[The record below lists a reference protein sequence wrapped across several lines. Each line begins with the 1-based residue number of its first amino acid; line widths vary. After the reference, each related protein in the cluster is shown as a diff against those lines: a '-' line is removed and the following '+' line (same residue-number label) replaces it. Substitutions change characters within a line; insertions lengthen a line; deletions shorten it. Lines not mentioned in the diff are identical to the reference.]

1 MEKYKREFRNP
12 IGELLKPMLVVWIWV
27 MTVGMERFL
36 DGRINRTWS
45 LVKYRT
51 RDREK
56 NE

>member
-1 MEKYKREFRNP
+1 MENKLERYKREFGNP
-12 IGELLKPMLVVWIWV
+12 TGELLKPMLVVWIWV

-51 RDREK
+51 
-56 NE
+56 